1 MKLTLRECL
10 TFGGLTDATV
20 VAGQLY
26 LDREIL
32 NVSILEIAHPMVSQ
46 WVSHHELYISSFYS
60 IKDNPIAQEH
70 VVKALANC
78 GCTGLIL
85 GHLGL
90 WFKTI
95 PQSLI
100 DLCNNLQFPLIV
112 ANPEISY
119 LSIMNPIFKRLI
131 NWKPQEIGFVDIRRD
146 IIEIALQ
153 EKSLI
158 EGLKKVS
165 LATNTM
171 MSVFDVKFR
180 CEYSNKTEVENNQ
193 EEQLLRMK
201 IHEDIN
207 VFSSGYA
214 IDYCFGIQKLIIPVF
229 EQGNHFVQGYIVL
242 NVDEDSLENS
252 LKLVDSLRIAFSV
265 LLSKRAQT
273 SESRSEYK
281 MEYWKHLIN
290 WDFQSDEA
298 ALKMGI
304 RCGIDMTNIHYI
316 LVIKYHGTN
325 KSVLYS
331 EDTTLDT
338 TIFRWLVNRSKVM
351 SNAVS
356 KNNFQVICEDHIVH
370 LMNDCQTDPEYALLA
385 DRFLKLFSENENVA
399 VTVGISQRLSR
410 IKDIASA
417 YHEVMSS
424 IEISRQIFGDNR
436 IVRYSDIW
444 FIDYLNKLR
453 DDDLAVQMSRRMLQ
467 PLMEAAKD
475 GNQELLNTFKLLIEN
490 NDDVSEVASIL
501 NVHRN
506 TIIYRRKKI
515 LDLLSSTP
523 FQNPKQF
530 MYYAALNIILS

>member
-10 TFGGLTDATV
+10 TFGGLADATV

-60 IKDNPIAQEH
+60 IQDNPTAQEH

-78 GCTGLIL
+78 GCTGLII

-95 PQSLI
+95 SQSLI
-100 DLCNNLQFPLIV
+100 DMCNHLQFPLII

-119 LSIMNPIFKRLI
+119 LSIMNPIFKRLM
-131 NWKPQEIGFVDIRRD
+131 NWKPQEIGYVDIRRD

-153 EKSLI
+153 ESSLL

-165 LATNTM
+165 LAINTM

-180 CEYSNKTEVENNQ
+180 CIYSNKTEIENNQ
-193 EEQLLRMK
+193 EEQLLDMK
-201 IHEDIN
+201 IHEDIH

-214 IDYCFGIQKLIIPVF
+214 IDFCFGIQKLIIPVF
-229 EQGNHFVQGYIVL
+229 EQGKNLVQGYIVL
-242 NVDEDSLENS
+242 NVDDDSLEYS

-265 LLSKRAQT
+265 LLSKRTQT

-281 MEYWKHLIN
+281 QEYWAHLIN
-290 WDFQSDEA
+290 WDFQSEEA
-298 ALKMGI
+298 ALKMGA
-304 RCGIDMTNIHYI
+304 RCGIDMTNIHYN

-325 KSVLYS
+325 KPGLNP
-331 EDTTLDT
+331 EDLALDT
-338 TIFRWLVNRSKVM
+338 TIFRWLVNRSKAM

-370 LMNDCQTDPEYALLA
+370 LLNDCPTDPEYSLLA
-385 DRFLKLFSENENVA
+385 GSFLKLFSEHENVS
-399 VTVGISQRLSR
+399 VTVGISHRFSR
-410 IKDIASA
+410 IKEIAPA
-417 YHEVMSS
+417 YHQVMSS
-424 IEISRQIFGDNR
+424 IEISKKIFGDNR
-436 IVRYSDIW
+436 IVRYSDVW
-444 FIDYLNKLR
+444 FIDYLHKLR
-453 DDDLAVQMSRRMLQ
+453 SDDLAVSMSKRMC
-467 PLMEAAKD
+467 ATVD
-475 GNQELLNTFKLLIEN
+475 GNCQ
-490 NDDVSEVASIL
+490 
-501 NVHRN
+501 
-506 TIIYRRKKI
+506 RRK
-515 LDLLSSTP
+515 SGTT
-523 FQNPKQF
+523 
-530 MYYAALNIILS
+530 